1 MQLAS
6 SLPVR
11 CERELV
17 ATLGPSVLGARP
29 VRPEAMRALA
39 QQIVEH
45 WSGRGRALVPVIG
58 LRAGEGRS
66 SLALDLARRLAGLG
80 ARTLL
85 VDADLRRP
93 SLHSRL
99 GVANE
104 RGLADLLDGRNVRL
118 VPVCENLALLP
129 AGTSREYALELLSR
143 PALLT
148 FMHAAAK
155 PFQAVVIDTPAA
167 ARGPD
172 FEMFAA
178 LARGAVVLVR
188 PGERA
193 RDLYLF
199 GKRLAR
205 CAAPPIAA
213 LFRAS

>member
-1 MQLAS
+1 
-6 SLPVR
+6 VH
-11 CERELV
+11 
-17 ATLGPSVLGARP
+17 
-29 VRPEAMRALA
+29 ALA
-39 QQIVEH
+39 QQIMEH
-45 WSGRGRALVPVIG
+45 WFARGRALVPVTG
-58 LRAGEGRS
+58 LRVGEGRS
-66 SLALDLARRLAGLG
+66 ALALDLARRLAGLG

-104 RGLADLLDGRNVRL
+104 RGLADVLEGRGARL
-118 VPVCENLALLP
+118 VPVRENLAMLP
-129 AGTSREYALELLSR
+129 AGKSREYALELLSR

-148 FMHAAAK
+148 FMQAAAR
-155 PFQAVVIDTPAA
+155 PFQAVIIDTPAA

-178 LARGAVVLVR
+178 LARGALVLVR

-193 RDLYLF
+193 RDLSAF

-205 CAAPPIAA
+205 CAARPIAA
-213 LFRAS
+213 LFRAA